1 MDGLN
6 DRKQVFVI
14 AATNRPDIID
24 PAMLRPGR
32 LDKALYVDLPN
43 DQERFCILQKIT
55 KFTPLDSSVDLL
67 QISRDARCD
76 GMSGADLVSVVREA
90 SITALRR
97 SFFSKDISNCKE
109 LKITVTQQDLISSLE
124 KVPKSIHP
132 KVAKTYIGPFTI

>member
-6 DRKQVFVI
+6 DRKQVFVL
-14 AATNRPDIID
+14 AATNRPDLID

-43 DQERFCILQKIT
+43 AHERFCILQKIT
-55 KFTPLDSSVDLL
+55 KCTPLDSSVDLL
-67 QISRDARCD
+67 QISRDTRCD

-90 SITALRR
+90 SITALRS
-97 SFFSKDISNCKE
+97 SFFSKDISGKD
-109 LKITVTQQDLISSLE
+109 LKITVTQQDLISALE

-132 KVAKTYIGPFTI
+132 KVPKTYIGPLTI